1 MYDQAFFDAGM
12 ARRGTFCVKWD
23 IPGMLP
29 EDGVPMWVAD
39 MDFACAAPIRDAV
52 IARAEHMCYGYPM
65 NNPADDQAVCDYWR
79 RHHALDFAPKQMTR
93 MPCVVTGMRAAMRA
107 LTKPGDGVA
116 IFTPVYP
123 PFFSAIEMNGRR
135 LVKLPLDRDADGR
148 YRMNLDSLRQAL
160 EGGVRA
166 LLFCNPHNPLSRAWT
181 REELKALVDLAAAYD
196 AIIISD
202 EIHADF
208 VYAPNRHVPMLSVPG
223 AKERT
228 LMFLSASKTF
238 NVAGLLQAN
247 AVSFNEAMLAAMQKE
262 LELSGAVSG
271 NVFSTAA
278 TRAAYTLCDDWRA
291 GMLDYLDGNRALLR
305 EQLNALLPDAAL
317 TPIEATYLAWI
328 DLRAYCASSAE
339 IDEKCRRHGL
349 VLNRGDTFGAEGD
362 GFMRLNFGCN
372 RENLRR
378 GVEKLTAAMKEE

>member
-1 MYDQAFFDAGM
+1 
-12 ARRGTFCVKWD
+12 
-23 IPGMLP
+23 
-29 EDGVPMWVAD
+29 
-39 MDFACAAPIRDAV
+39 
-52 IARAEHMCYGYPM
+52 
-65 NNPADDQAVCDYWR
+65 
-79 RHHALDFAPKQMTR
+79 
-93 MPCVVTGMRAAMRA
+93 
-107 LTKPGDGVA
+107 
-116 IFTPVYP
+116 
-123 PFFSAIEMNGRR
+123 
-135 LVKLPLDRDADGR
+135 
-148 YRMNLDSLRQAL
+148 
-160 EGGVRA
+160 
-166 LLFCNPHNPLSRAWT
+166 
-181 REELKALVDLAAAYD
+181 
-196 AIIISD
+196 
-202 EIHADF
+202 
-208 VYAPNRHVPMLSVPG
+208 
-223 AKERT
+223 
-228 LMFLSASKTF
+228 MFLSASKTF

-278 TRAAYTLCDDWRA
+278 TRAAYTHCDDWRA

-317 TPIEATYLAWI
+317 APIEATYLAWI

-378 GVEKLTAAMKEE
+378 GVEKLAAAMKEE